1 MTDTKQEGQA
11 EIPEALS
18 REELERLRG
27 LSRHHIDW
35 AHFQSGYLSE
45 GQYERLKALPAL
57 LAIAG
62 RALDAEAKAA
72 ELMAEM
78 SRVNDLCRQL
88 QEQIA
93 QGSVTAE
100 SVNKYAC
107 WLIRRIAQRALGID
121 ELRESAEKGEMK

>member
-11 EIPEALS
+11 EIPEVLS

-72 ELMAEM
+72 ELMAENERLKNHIALHAGDCL
-78 SRVNDLCRQL
+78 SL
-88 QEQIA
+88 QNE
-93 QGSVTAE
+93 
-100 SVNKYAC
+100 
-107 WLIRRIAQRALGID
+107 ID
-121 ELRESAEKGEMK
+121 GLRESAENE